1 MNNKVKG
8 YILGAVGGAAYGL
21 NPLFAVP
28 LYKSGMDAS
37 SVVFYRY
44 LTAVVLVALLAK
56 FKGYSL
62 KLDRKAVSVA
72 FCLGIMVVGSSLTL
86 FHSYNYMDVGIA
98 STILYVYPVMVAAIL
113 ALFYNERLSLRTG
126 FCIFLAMVGIAMLYV
141 NGDGTQLDALGTVL
155 ALVSAL
161 TYAIYMVCI
170 NKSRLRKV
178 PTIVVT
184 FYVLLSG
191 LVIYIPLSLCG
202 FRLTPLTGS
211 WQMLLIFCIALFP
224 TVISFVCTASAVL
237 KIGSTPA
244 SILGALEPA
253 TAVVIGIM
261 VFDEKVTFRTCIGML
276 LVLVAVLIIITKKDK
291 KK

>member
-1 MNNKVKG
+1 MSNKLRG
-8 YILGAVGGAAYGL
+8 YILGIVGGAAYGL

-28 LYKSGMDAS
+28 LYKSGLDAS

-44 LTAVVLVALLAK
+44 LTAVVLVAALAK
-56 FKGYSL
+56 MKGYSL
-62 KLDRKAVSVA
+62 KIDRKSLSVA
-72 FCLGIMVVGSSLTL
+72 FCLGLMVIGSSLSL

-126 FCIFLAMVGIAMLYV
+126 LCIVLAMAGIALLYV
-141 NGDGTQLDALGTVL
+141 NGDGVKLDALGAVL

-170 NKSRLRKV
+170 NKSRLRRL

-184 FYVLLSG
+184 FYILLMG
-191 LVIYIPLSLCG
+191 LVIYIPFFLAG
-202 FRLTPLTGS
+202 FRFAPVDSGNQLF
-211 WQMLLIFCIALFP
+211 LIFCIALFP

-253 TAVVIGIM
+253 TAVVVGVC
-261 VFDEKVTFRTCIGML
+261 VFNEHLTIRTGIGML
-276 LVLVAVLIIITKKDK
+276 LVLVAVLVIITKKEK
-291 KK
+291 

>member
-28 LYKSGMDAS
+28 LYRSGMDAS
-37 SVVFYRY
+37 SVVFFRY
-44 LTAVVLVALLAK
+44 LTAVVLVGLLARLM
-56 FKGYSL
+56 GHSL
-62 KLDRKAVSVA
+62 KLDRKLLLVA

-113 ALFYNERLSLRTG
+113 SLFYNERMNLQTG
-126 FCIFLAMVGIAMLYV
+126 FCIFLAMMGIALLYV
-141 NGDGTQLDALGTVL
+141 NDEGTQLNAIGTVFAL
-155 ALVSAL
+155 ASAL

-170 NKSRLRKV
+170 NKSRLRRV
-178 PTIVVT
+178 PMVVVT
-184 FYVLLSG
+184 FYILLFG
-191 LVIYIPLSLCG
+191 LVIYLPMTLCG
-202 FRLTPLTGS
+202 FRLTPVTTVN
-211 WQMLLIFCIALFP
+211 QALLVLCIALFP
-224 TVISFVCTASAVL
+224 TVISFVCTATAVL

-253 TAVVIGIM
+253 TAVLVGIL
-261 VFDEKVTFRTCIGML
+261 VFDEKVTLRTCMGMV
-276 LVLVAVLIIITKKDK
+276 LVLVAVLIIITKKEK
-291 KK
+291 RK

>member
-1 MNNKVKG
+1 MSNKLRG
-8 YILGAVGGAAYGL
+8 YILGIVGGAAYGL

-28 LYKSGMDAS
+28 LYKSGLDAS

-44 LTAVVLVALLAK
+44 LTAVVLVAALAK
-56 FKGYSL
+56 MKGYSL
-62 KLDRKAVSVA
+62 KIDRKSLSVA
-72 FCLGIMVVGSSLTL
+72 FCLGLMVIGSSLSL

-126 FCIFLAMVGIAMLYV
+126 LCIVLAMAGIALLYV
-141 NGDGTQLDALGTVL
+141 NGDGVKLDALGAVL

-170 NKSRLRKV
+170 NKSRLRRL

-184 FYVLLSG
+184 FYILLMG
-191 LVIYIPLSLCG
+191 LVIYIPLFLAG
-202 FRLTPLTGS
+202 FRFAPVASGNQLF
-211 WQMLLIFCIALFP
+211 LILCIALFP

-253 TAVVIGIM
+253 TAVVVGVC
-261 VFDEKVTFRTCIGML
+261 VFHEHLTIRTGIGML
-276 LVLVAVLIIITKKDK
+276 LVLVAVLVIITKKEK
-291 KK
+291 

>member
-37 SVVFYRY
+37 SVVFSRY
-44 LTAVVLVALLAK
+44 LTAVVLVGILAK
-56 FKGYSL
+56 LSGHSL
-62 KLDRKAVSVA
+62 KIERKALSVA
-72 FCLGIMVVGSSLTL
+72 FCLGLMVVGSSLTL

-113 ALFYNERLSLRTG
+113 ALFYGERLSLRTG
-126 FCIFLAMVGIAMLYV
+126 LCILLAMVGIAMLYV
-141 NGDGTQLDALGTVL
+141 NDEGAQLNALGTVL

-178 PTIVVT
+178 PMIVVT
-184 FYVLLSG
+184 FYILLFG
-191 LVIYIPLSLCG
+191 LVIYVPIHVCG
-202 FRLTPLTGS
+202 FRLTPLTTGY
-211 WQMLLIFCIALFP
+211 QALLVFCIALFP
-224 TVISFVCTASAVL
+224 TVISFVCTATSVL

-253 TAVVIGIM
+253 TAVVIGIL
-261 VFDEKVTFRTCIGML
+261 VFDEKVTLRTFIGMM

>member
-37 SVVFYRY
+37 SVVFFRY

>member
-37 SVVFYRY
+37 SVVFFRY

-202 FRLTPLTGS
+202 FRFTPLTGS

>member
-28 LYKSGMDAS
+28 LYRSGMDAS
-37 SVVFYRY
+37 SVVFFRY
-44 LTAVVLVALLAK
+44 LTAVVLVGLLARLM
-56 FKGYSL
+56 GHSL
-62 KLDRKAVSVA
+62 KLDRKSLLVA

-113 ALFYNERLSLRTG
+113 SLFYNERMNLQTG
-126 FCIFLAMVGIAMLYV
+126 FCIFLAMMGIALLYV
-141 NGDGTQLDALGTVL
+141 NDEGTQLNAIGTVFAL
-155 ALVSAL
+155 ASAL

-178 PTIVVT
+178 PMVVVT
-184 FYVLLSG
+184 FYILLFG
-191 LVIYIPLSLCG
+191 LVIYLPMTLCG
-202 FRLTPLTGS
+202 FRLTPVTTVN
-211 WQMLLIFCIALFP
+211 QALLVLCIALFP
-224 TVISFVCTASAVL
+224 TVISFVCTATAVL

-253 TAVVIGIM
+253 TAVLVGIL
-261 VFDEKVTFRTCIGML
+261 VFDEKVTLRTCMGMV
-276 LVLVAVLIIITKKDK
+276 LVLVAVLIIITKKEK
-291 KK
+291 RK

>member
-1 MNNKVKG
+1 
-8 YILGAVGGAAYGL
+8 
-21 NPLFAVP
+21 
-28 LYKSGMDAS
+28 
-37 SVVFYRY
+37 
-44 LTAVVLVALLAK
+44 
-56 FKGYSL
+56 
-62 KLDRKAVSVA
+62 
-72 FCLGIMVVGSSLTL
+72 
-86 FHSYNYMDVGIA
+86 
-98 STILYVYPVMVAAIL
+98 
-113 ALFYNERLSLRTG
+113 
-126 FCIFLAMVGIAMLYV
+126 
-141 NGDGTQLDALGTVL
+141 
-155 ALVSAL
+155 
-161 TYAIYMVCI
+161 MVCI

-253 TAVVIGIM
+253 SAVVIGIM

>member
-8 YILGAVGGAAYGL
+8 YLLGAVGGAAYGL

-28 LYKSGMDAS
+28 LYGSGMDAS

-44 LTAVVLVALLAK
+44 LTAVVLVGLLAK
-56 FKGYSL
+56 FTGHSL
-62 KLDRKAVSVA
+62 KIERKAVLVA
-72 FCLGIMVVGSSLTL
+72 FCLGVMVVGSSLTL

-113 ALFYNERLSLRTG
+113 ALCYNERLHLRTAL
-126 FCIFLAMVGIAMLYV
+126 CIFLAMVGIAVLYV
-141 NGDGTQLDALGTVL
+141 DGEGGRLNALGTVL

-170 NKSRLRKV
+170 NKSRLRRV
-178 PTIVVT
+178 PMVVVT
-184 FYVLLSG
+184 FYILLSG

-202 FRLTPLTGS
+202 FRLTPITSS

-224 TVISFVCTASAVL
+224 TVISFVCTATAVL

-244 SILGALEPA
+244 SVLGALEPA
-253 TAVVIGIM
+253 TAVLVGI
-261 VFDEKVTFRTCIGML
+261 VAFDERVTLRTCLGML
-276 LVLVAVLIIITKKDK
+276 LVLVAVLGIITKKEK
-291 KK
+291 QK

>member
-8 YILGAVGGAAYGL
+8 YVLGAVGGAAYGL

-37 SVVFYRY
+37 SVVFFRY

>member
-8 YILGAVGGAAYGL
+8 YVLGAVGGAAYGL

-37 SVVFYRY
+37 SVVFSRY

-253 TAVVIGIM
+253 TAVVIGVM

-276 LVLVAVLIIITKKDK
+276 LVLVAVLIIITKKGK